1 MTTTTGT
8 TGTAPYATNL
18 SGASTKPPNNEMGKD
33 AFLKLLVAQLR
44 YQDPM
49 NPADGTEF
57 ISQTAQFTVVER
69 LENLVKQNEEL
80 MASQNAIAGSSLV
93 GREVSWK
100 VKDQLPGGDGSA
112 PPADWDG
119 DGVDDV
125 ATGVVKGLR
134 LTPEGPVLLVDDAEV
149 PLKVL
154 TEIRPAPAA
163 PAPAATPP
171 VAPPATN
178 ASTDER
184 NGTDAVDTS
193 VTTTTEPT

>member
-8 TGTAPYATNL
+8 TGTNPYATTQNP
-18 SGASTKPPNNEMGKD
+18 AKPTGPNNEMGKD

-69 LENLVKQNEEL
+69 LENLVKQNEEM

-93 GREVSWK
+93 GRQVSWK
-100 VKDQLPGGDGSA
+100 VKDQLPGESGEA
-112 PPADWDG
+112 PPADYDG
-119 DGVDDV
+119 NGIDDV
-125 ATGVVKGLR
+125 GSGIVTGLR
-134 LTPEGPVLLVDDAEV
+134 LTSDGPVLLVGDVEV

-154 TEIRPAPAA
+154 TEIHPA
-163 PAPAATPP
+163 P
-171 VAPPATN
+171 VAPPAPN
-178 ASTDER
+178 ASTDETD
-184 NGTDAVDTS
+184 GTDAVDTS
-193 VTTTTEPT
+193 DTTTTETDQEA

>member
-1 MTTTTGT
+1 MTTTTGAAGT
-8 TGTAPYATNL
+8 NPWAPAAPAKPTG
-18 SGASTKPPNNEMGKD
+18 PNNEMGKD

-100 VKDQLPGGDGSA
+100 VKDQLPGADGEA
-112 PPADWDG
+112 PPSDWDG
-119 DGVDDV
+119 DGVDDI
-125 ATGVVKGLR
+125 ATGIVKGLR
-134 LTPEGPVLLVDDAEV
+134 LTPEGPVLLVGDVEV

-154 TEIRPAPAA
+154 TEIRPAP
-163 PAPAATPP
+163 
-171 VAPPATN
+171 VAPPAAPPETN
-178 ASTDER
+178 ASTDETD
-184 NGTDAVDTS
+184 GTDAVDTS
-193 VTTTTEPT
+193 DTTTTEPTQEA